1 MAGPQTEL
9 TPWLETARSL
19 PEDRSGCSCDGATHT
34 RRGRREYE
42 SMSDPISDT
51 EADRLQL
58 RALILDILRLRR
70 ELEIVKRQRDQLSRR
85 IETCLQEV
93 AEMRA
98 RMEENRAR

>member
-1 MAGPQTEL
+1 
-9 TPWLETARSL
+9 
-19 PEDRSGCSCDGATHT
+19 
-34 RRGRREYE
+34 
-42 SMSDPISDT
+42 MSDPISDT